1 MNPNSNHISHIHLIG
16 IGGSAMAPVAG
27 MLKERG
33 YHVTGSD
40 DGVYPPASTLLASLG
55 ISWNATFNAAFLSPR
70 PDLVV
75 VGNVIARG
83 NPELEFVLNE
93 KIPYR
98 SMAQVLE
105 EFFLPGH
112 DSLVVTGTHGKTTTT
127 AMLAWI
133 FQVAGRRPNF
143 LVGGVAENFG
153 KSYGLGGGKEFI
165 IEGDEYET
173 AFFDRA
179 PKFFHYHPD
188 NLIITSL
195 EFDHADIYSDLAAI
209 ELQFRRLVNLVPQ
222 RGRILIWG
230 DQDASGSAIR
240 RASERAFCPVER
252 YGFGAEN
259 DWLAGDVNIV
269 DQATEFRIALGQ
281 EEIARVRMAAMGRH
295 NVLNALA
302 AAAIAY
308 GRGIPREAI
317 EQALAGFKNVRRR
330 MDIKG
335 EVRGILIVDDFAHH
349 PTAIR
354 ATLEAARARWPGRRV
369 WAAFEPRSNSMRR
382 KVFEAAL
389 PDALA
394 IADATL
400 LGPVHRAKEL
410 AVEDRFSAES
420 VAARVRAKGRIAEAL
435 SSSDAIADFVSSQ
448 AREGDVV
455 MVMSN
460 GNFDGLCEKLLEKL
474 RAATAAVSSGRKGE
488 A

>member
-1 MNPNSNHISHIHLIG
+1 MNLISHIHLLG

-33 YHVTGSD
+33 YQVTGSD
-40 DGVYPPASTLLASLG
+40 TGVYPPASTLLASLG
-55 ISWNATFNAAFLSPR
+55 ISWNAKFDAANLKPR

-75 VGNVIARG
+75 IGNVIARG
-83 NPELEFVLNE
+83 NPELEVVLNE

-112 DSLVVTGTHGKTTTT
+112 ESLVVTGTHGKTTTT

-133 FQVAGRRPNF
+133 FEMAGRRPNF

-153 KSYGLGGGKEFI
+153 KSYGLGGGEEFI
-165 IEGDEYET
+165 LEGDEYET
-173 AFFDRA
+173 AFFDRG

-195 EFDHADIYSDLAAI
+195 EFDHADIYADLPAI

-222 RGRILIWG
+222 RGRVVIWG
-230 DQDASGSAIR
+230 DEHASGPSIR
-240 RASERAFCPVER
+240 RASERALCPVET
-252 YGFGAEN
+252 YGFGVKN
-259 DWLAGDVNIV
+259 DWIAGDVNIV
-269 DQATEFRIALGQ
+269 DEATEFRIAHRGA
-281 EEIARVRMAAMGRH
+281 EVARVRMTASGRH

-302 AAAIAY
+302 ATAIAY
-308 GRGIPREAI
+308 GRGVDGAAI
-317 EQALAGFKNVRRR
+317 EQALASFRNVRRR

-335 EVRGILIVDDFAHH
+335 EVGGVLIVDDFAHH

-354 ATLEAARARWPGRRV
+354 ATLEGARARWPGRRI

-389 PDALA
+389 PEALCV
-394 IADATL
+394 ADATM
-400 LGPVHRAKEL
+400 LGPVHRAQEL
-410 AVEDRFSAES
+410 SDGERFSPEA
-420 VAARVRAKGRIAEAL
+420 VAAAIRTKGRIAKAF
-435 SSSDAIADFVSSQ
+435 SSADEIADYIAEESR
-448 AREGDVV
+448 AGDVV

-460 GNFDGLCEKLLEKL
+460 GSFDGLCGKLLERL
-474 RAATAAVSSGRKGE
+474 QSPAAERAGARKGT
-488 A
+488 